1 MTRRGQAVHL
11 TRKEYDILYTM
22 MSRAGRVVS
31 YAKLLTAVWGADCRE
46 EVEYLRTFIRQLRK
60 KIEDDPSNPVYL
72 LTDVYVGYRFAD
84 AQMLQSEPSNGES
97 DTREEIPENAS

>member
-1 MTRRGQAVHL
+1 
-11 TRKEYDILYTM
+11 
-22 MSRAGRVVS
+22 MSRAGRVIT

-60 KIEDDPSNPVYL
+60 KIEDNPSNPMYL

-84 AQMLQSEPSNGES
+84 AQMLKDEPMANAASGETEMVSE
-97 DTREEIPENAS
+97 DAQ